1 MTLTRQS
8 IRVANEAPLRRRF
21 RIGRN
26 SRALFAVVALM
37 LILGAVSYALAA
49 ISTAPTGQKNW
60 YWQNPLP
67 QGNALYGVDSPG
79 AGEVW
84 AVGDPG
90 VILHSTDDGAVW
102 EPQDSTTTVVLRAV
116 DFVDSQRGLDGW
128 RRRYRSRDP

>member
-1 MTLTRQS
+1 MS
-8 IRVANEAPLRRRF
+8 F
-21 RIGRN
+21 SIGRN

-67 QGNALYGVDSPG
+67 QGNALYGVDSPFLG
-79 AGEVW
+79 MVRRSGSQ
-84 AVGDPG
+84 
-90 VILHSTDDGAVW
+90 LHSTDDGAVR

-116 DFVDSQRGLDGW
+116 DFVDSQRGL
-128 RRRYRSRDP
+128 RLATAVPFARPMTVA